1 MSSDSSSHPR
11 LRAGSVGVLAVIGG
25 LAAGHLTASLVAPDA
40 SPALAVGGR
49 VIDLTP
55 TPVKEWA
62 VATFGTMDKP
72 LLIGGVLAITLALGA
87 AIGLAALRHRW
98 AIWAGP
104 ATLTAV
110 AVASA
115 ALAPVP
121 GPFAVVPA
129 LVTGAIGIAV
139 LAWFMR
145 RTARVREHTGR
156 VYALNRR
163 AFLTGT
169 AVTGVGS
176 AAAFLG
182 GQYLATQG
190 RVPSTVTLPAP
201 VRTVPPL
208 PAGLDV
214 PGIAPWVTPNADFYR
229 VDINL
234 IVPNVDVNGWTL
246 TVDGMVDRPF
256 TLTWPELLALPM
268 VEKDITLNC
277 VSNEVGGPYIGG
289 ARWLGVPMKDL
300 LARAG
305 VQAGAEQVL
314 SRSVD
319 GLTISTPVQALTDD
333 RGAMLAVGMNGQPL
347 SAERGFPARMLTPG
361 LYGYVGAT
369 KWLTRLTL
377 TTWAGE
383 RAYWTQRDWAEQAP
397 VKPSSRI
404 DTPRPF
410 ARPKPGKVMVA
421 GVAWAQHI
429 GVKGVQVRVDGGPW
443 RDADLGP
450 DAGIDYWRQWSYAW
464 PATSGQHTLESR
476 VIDRTGAS
484 QREARAT
491 PFPDGSSGLHS
502 VVVIVD

>member
-1 MSSDSSSHPR
+1 M
-11 LRAGSVGVLAVIGG
+11 
-25 LAAGHLTASLVAPDA
+25 
-40 SPALAVGGR
+40 
-49 VIDLTP
+49 
-55 TPVKEWA
+55 
-62 VATFGTMDKP
+62 
-72 LLIGGVLAITLALGA
+72 
-87 AIGLAALRHRW
+87 
-98 AIWAGP
+98 
-104 ATLTAV
+104 
-110 AVASA
+110 
-115 ALAPVP
+115 
-121 GPFAVVPA
+121 
-129 LVTGAIGIAV
+129 
-139 LAWFMR
+139 
-145 RTARVREHTGR
+145 
-156 VYALNRR
+156 
-163 AFLTGT
+163 
-169 AVTGVGS
+169 
-176 AAAFLG
+176 
-182 GQYLATQG
+182 
-190 RVPSTVTLPAP
+190 
-201 VRTVPPL
+201 PPL

-319 GLTISTPVQALTDD
+319 GFTISTPVQALTDD

-404 DTPRPF
+404 DTPVPSPGPSR
-410 ARPKPGKVMVA
+410 AR
-421 GVAWAQHI
+421 
-429 GVKGVQVRVDGGPW
+429 
-443 RDADLGP
+443 
-450 DAGIDYWRQWSYAW
+450 
-464 PATSGQHTLESR
+464 
-476 VIDRTGAS
+476 
-484 QREARAT
+484 
-491 PFPDGSSGLHS
+491 
-502 VVVIVD
+502 